1 MVLGLVR
8 RGVLRGVAGGESA
21 GAGAGGSKGVAR
33 RGVAAPCEV
42 LEVRGEEQHS
52 TGVPVCGLRVPGG
65 GVAER
70 PGDALGTG
78 VEFVIVR
85 F

>member
-1 MVLGLVR
+1 MVR

-33 RGVAAPCEV
+33 RGVAAPCQV
-42 LEVRGEEQHS
+42 LEVRGEEQHPA
-52 TGVPVCGLRVPGG
+52 GVSVRGLWVPGG
-65 GVAER
+65 RIAEQ
-70 PGDALGTG
+70 PGGAFGPC
-78 VEFVIVR
+78 VEFIIVR